1 MGTALHQMPGLLGTL
16 LPMDSKTDT
25 VQAEIDGLGWRFDHS
40 YARLPERFHAR
51 IGPEPVSAP
60 TVMLVNRGL
69 ANDLGL
75 DLSQAS
81 AESLAQLFSGNR
93 LPVDAV
99 PLAQAYAG
107 HQFGHF
113 AMLGDGRAVL
123 WGEQITPAG
132 SRCDLQFK
140 GSGRTP
146 FSRRGDG
153 RAALGPMLREYL
165 ISEAMHGL
173 GIPTTRSLA
182 VAGTGDWVYREG
194 PESGAVLTRVAA
206 SHLRVGSFQ
215 YAAGISR
222 PNAQAQG
229 EWPVRQLLN
238 YAIARHDPELA
249 DAERPALAF
258 LQAVIA
264 RQVSLLVHWMRVG
277 FVHGVMNTDN
287 MALSG
292 ETIDY
297 GPCAF
302 IDAYHPDTVFSSID
316 HAGRYA
322 YGNQPAIAQW
332 NLARLAE
339 ALLTEIDPDTNKAI
353 DLAGSAIESFSTQY
367 EAAWFAMMSRKI
379 GLSVGSVVSEDDRA
393 LILDLLHCM
402 QEAQA
407 DFTHTFWRLGQSNDH
422 ARLIDQEDF
431 ASWKLRWRARLGSDP
446 AQWRRAQQLMQGE
459 NPVVVPRNAQV
470 EEALRAAAQDHNLGP
485 FEALLLQV
493 QHPYDPEGKSSSL
506 VVPGAPIPGYRTFC
520 GT

>member
-1 MGTALHQMPGLLGTL
+1 
-16 LPMDSKTDT
+16 MDKKGDKLQ
-25 VQAEIDGLGWRFDHS
+25 QAIDGLGWRFDHS
-40 YARLPERFHAR
+40 YARLPEPFYAR
-51 IGPEPVSAP
+51 VGPEPVSAP
-60 TVMLVNRGL
+60 MLILVNQGL
-69 ANDLGL
+69 ASDMGL

-81 AESLAQLFSGNR
+81 ADSLAQLFSGNR
-93 LPVDAV
+93 LPADAV

-113 AMLGDGRAVL
+113 TMLGDGRAVL
-123 WGEQITPAG
+123 WGEHITPSG

-182 VAGTGDWVYREG
+182 VVGTGDWVYREG
-194 PESGAVLTRVAA
+194 PEPGAVLTRVAA

-222 PNAQAQG
+222 PRTQAEG
-229 EWPVRQLLN
+229 ESPVRQLLH
-238 YAIARHDPELA
+238 YAIARHDPKLA
-249 DAERPALAF
+249 DVERPALAF

-302 IDAYHPDTVFSSID
+302 IDTYHPDTVFSSID

-339 ALLTEIDPDTNKAI
+339 ALLTEIDPDTDKAI
-353 DLAGSAIESFSTQY
+353 DLAGSVIESFSTQY
-367 EAAWFAMMSRKI
+367 EAAWLAMMARKI
-379 GLSVGSVVSEDDRA
+379 GLFEGADVGEDDQA
-393 LILDLLHCM
+393 LILDLLQYM
-402 QEAQA
+402 QESRA
-407 DFTHTFWRLGQSNDH
+407 DFTHTFWSLGQSNEH
-422 ARLIDQEDF
+422 AHHMDQERF
-431 ASWKLRWRARLGSDP
+431 VAWKGRWRARLGSDSS
-446 AQWRRAQQLMQGE
+446 QWRRAQQQMQQA

-470 EEALRAAAQDHNLGP
+470 EEALRAAVEDHNLEP
-485 FEALLLQV
+485 FEALLLQL
-493 QHPYDPEGKSSSL
+493 QRPYDSEGK
-506 VVPGAPIPGYRTFC
+506 APALLTPAIPTPGYRTFC

>member
-1 MGTALHQMPGLLGTL
+1 
-16 LPMDSKTDT
+16 MDQKTDRLR
-25 VQAEIDGLGWRFDHS
+25 QEIDGLGWRFDHS
-40 YARLPERFHAR
+40 YARLPESFYAR
-51 IGPEPVSAP
+51 VGPEPVSAP
-60 TVMLVNRGL
+60 SLILVNQDL
-69 ANDLGL
+69 ARDLGL
-75 DLSQAS
+75 DLSEAS
-81 AESLAQLFSGNR
+81 ADSLAQLFSGNR
-93 LPVDAV
+93 LPADAL

-113 AMLGDGRAVL
+113 TMLGDGRAVL
-123 WGEQITPAG
+123 WGEQMTPAG
-132 SRCDLQFK
+132 SRCDIQFK

-182 VAGTGDWVYREG
+182 VVGTGDWIYREV
-194 PESGAVLTRVAA
+194 PEPGAVLTRVAA

-215 YAAGISR
+215 YAAGLSQQTR
-222 PNAQAQG
+222 QSAG
-229 EWPVRQLLN
+229 ESPVRQLLH
-238 YAIARHDPELA
+238 YAIARHDPDLA
-249 DAERPALAF
+249 DADRPALAF
-258 LQAVIA
+258 LQAVID

-302 IDAYHPDTVFSSID
+302 IDTYHPDTVFSAID

-322 YGNQPAIAQW
+322 YGNQPGIAQW

-339 ALLTEIDPDTNKAI
+339 ALLTEIDPDTDKAI

-367 EAAWFAMMSRKI
+367 EAAWFSMMSRKI
-379 GLSVGSVVSEDDRA
+379 GIFVGSEVSKDDKA
-393 LILDLLHCM
+393 LVLDLLQCM
-402 QEAQA
+402 QDARA
-407 DFTHTFWRLGQSNDH
+407 DFTHTFWLLGQGEGYE
-422 ARLIDQEDF
+422 RLMDQEQL
-431 ASWKLRWRARLGSDP
+431 ASWKLRWRTRLGSDP
-446 AQWRRAQQLMQGE
+446 AWQRRAQQQMQRE
-459 NPVVVPRNAQV
+459 NPAVVPRNAQV
-470 EEALRAAAQDHNLGP
+470 EEALRAAVEDHNLEP
-485 FEALLLQV
+485 FETLLLQV
-493 QHPYDPEGKSSSL
+493 QRPYDVEGKSPAL
-506 VVPGAPIPGYRTFC
+506 MAPALPLPGYRTFC

>member
-1 MGTALHQMPGLLGTL
+1 MAGLVGTL
-16 LPMDSKTDT
+16 LFMDQKTDRL
-25 VQAEIDGLGWRFDHS
+25 QQEIDGLGWRFDHS
-40 YARLPERFHAR
+40 YARLHESFYAH

-60 TVMLVNRGL
+60 TLILVNQGL
-69 ANDLGL
+69 ARDLGL
-75 DLSQAS
+75 DLSEAS
-81 AESLAQLFSGNR
+81 ADSLAQLFSGNR
-93 LPVDAV
+93 LPVDAL

-113 AMLGDGRAVL
+113 TMLGDGRAVL
-123 WGEQITPAG
+123 WGEHITPTG

-182 VAGTGDWVYREG
+182 VVGTGDWVYREV
-194 PESGAVLTRVAA
+194 PEPGAVLTRVAA

-222 PNAQAQG
+222 PSTQAEG
-229 EWPVRQLLN
+229 ESPVRQLLN

-302 IDAYHPDTVFSSID
+302 IDTYHPHTVFSSID

-339 ALLTEIDPDTNKAI
+339 ALLTEIDPDTDKAI

-379 GLSVGSVVSEDDRA
+379 GLFVGSEVSKDDRA
-393 LILDLLHCM
+393 FVLDLLQCM
-402 QEAQA
+402 QDARA
-407 DFTHTFWRLGQSNDH
+407 DFTHTFWRLGQGEDH
-422 ARLIDQEDF
+422 EGLIDQERF

-446 AQWRRAQQLMQGE
+446 ARQQQARQQMQRE

-470 EEALRAAAQDHNLGP
+470 EEALRAAVEDHNLEP
-485 FEALLLQV
+485 FETLLRQV
-493 QHPYDPEGKSSSL
+493 QSPYDPEGKSPSL
-506 VVPGAPIPGYRTFC
+506 LVPAMPAAGYRTFC

>member
-1 MGTALHQMPGLLGTL
+1 
-16 LPMDSKTDT
+16 MDKKVDR
-25 VQAEIDGLGWRFDHS
+25 VQQEIDGLGWRFDHS
-40 YARLPERFHAR
+40 YARLPESFYALV
-51 IGPEPVSAP
+51 GPEPVSAP
-60 TVMLVNRGL
+60 TLILVNQGL
-69 ANDLGL
+69 AGDLGL
-75 DLSQAS
+75 GLSQAS
-81 AESLAQLFSGNR
+81 ADSLAQLFSGNR
-93 LPVDAV
+93 LPADAL

-113 AMLGDGRAVL
+113 TMLGDGRAVL
-123 WGEQITPAG
+123 WGEHITPTG
-132 SRCDLQFK
+132 SRYDLQFK

-182 VAGTGDWVYREG
+182 VVGTGDWVYREG
-194 PESGAVLTRVAA
+194 PEPGAVLTRVAA

-222 PNAQAQG
+222 PSLQVEAAS
-229 EWPVRQLLN
+229 PVRQLLH
-238 YAIARHDPELA
+238 YAIARHAPELA
-249 DAERPALAF
+249 DTERPALAF
-258 LQAVIA
+258 LQAVID

-302 IDAYHPDTVFSSID
+302 IDTYHPDTVFSSID

-339 ALLTEIDPDTNKAI
+339 ALLTEIDPDTDKAI

-367 EAAWFAMMSRKI
+367 EAAWLAMMAKKI
-379 GLSVGSVVSEDDRA
+379 GLSVASAVSDDDRA
-393 LILDLLHCM
+393 LILDLLECM

-407 DFTHTFWRLGQSNDH
+407 DFTHTFWSLGQPNAH
-422 ARLIDQEDF
+422 AHLMDQERF
-431 ASWKLRWRARLGSDP
+431 VSWKARWRTRLGSDSS
-446 AQWRRAQQLMQGE
+446 QWRRAQQQMQGQ

-470 EEALRAAAQDHNLGP
+470 EAALRAVVEDHNLRP

-493 QHPYDPEGKSSSL
+493 QRPYDPEGKSPSL
-506 VVPGAPIPGYRTFC
+506 MAPAAPVPGYRTFC

>member
-1 MGTALHQMPGLLGTL
+1 
-16 LPMDSKTDT
+16 MDQKTDRLR
-25 VQAEIDGLGWRFDHS
+25 QEIDGLGWRFDHS
-40 YARLPERFHAR
+40 YARLPESFYAR
-51 IGPEPVSAP
+51 VGPEPVSAP
-60 TVMLVNRGL
+60 SLILVNQDL
-69 ANDLGL
+69 ARDLGL
-75 DLSQAS
+75 DLSEAS
-81 AESLAQLFSGNR
+81 ADSLAQLFSGNR
-93 LPVDAV
+93 LPADAL

-113 AMLGDGRAVL
+113 TMLGDGRAVL
-123 WGEQITPAG
+123 WGEQMTPAG
-132 SRCDLQFK
+132 SRCDIQFK

-182 VAGTGDWVYREG
+182 VVGTGDWIYREV
-194 PESGAVLTRVAA
+194 PEPGAVLTRVAA

-215 YAAGISR
+215 YAAGLSQQTR
-222 PNAQAQG
+222 QSAG
-229 EWPVRQLLN
+229 ESPVRQLLH
-238 YAIARHDPELA
+238 YAIARHDPDLA
-249 DAERPALAF
+249 DADRPALAF
-258 LQAVIA
+258 LQAVID

-302 IDAYHPDTVFSSID
+302 IDTYHPDTVFSAID

-322 YGNQPAIAQW
+322 YGNQPGIAQW

-339 ALLTEIDPDTNKAI
+339 ALLTEIDPDTDKAI

-367 EAAWFAMMSRKI
+367 EAAWFSMMSRKI
-379 GLSVGSVVSEDDRA
+379 GIFVGSEVSKDDKA
-393 LILDLLHCM
+393 LVLDLLQCM
-402 QEAQA
+402 QDARA
-407 DFTHTFWRLGQSNDH
+407 DFTHTFWLLGQGEGYE
-422 ARLIDQEDF
+422 RLMDQEQL
-431 ASWKLRWRARLGSDP
+431 ASWKLRWRTRLGSDP
-446 AQWRRAQQLMQGE
+446 ARQRRAQQQMQRE
-459 NPVVVPRNAQV
+459 NPAVVPRNAQV
-470 EEALRAAAQDHNLGP
+470 EEALRATVEDHNLEP
-485 FEALLLQV
+485 FETLLLQV
-493 QHPYDPEGKSSSL
+493 QRPYDVEGKSPAL
-506 VVPGAPIPGYRTFC
+506 MAPALPLPGYRTFC